1 MSNKNSLV
9 KFGETELQLTINP
22 NNEIEM
28 DIEELVKAL
37 NFKDK
42 DSFNKSIFLRN
53 PNLQEKQYSYLKKVL
68 NNEGGILKK
77 REKRI
82 FTEAGIYEVA
92 FLANTEKAKE
102 FRKFI
107 KEFSKQMLTKIKK
120 NEMVLSS
127 GVPATFEPKLDKMMF
142 LITKRDEEINT
153 IFEFFEKSQDFFKK
167 VEEMGEDIRQ
177 IKKKIDT
184 IIEVVND
191 LTDEVYGDD
200 VEIEEDIENNEQ
212 YEEYEENEEVTVIE
226 DKDDEKNGDDI
237 VIENE

>member
-9 KFGETELQLTINP
+9 RFGDTELQLTINN

-28 DIEELVKAL
+28 DIEELGKAIDIETKRGIQKIIE
-37 NFKDK
+37 N
-42 DSFNKSIFLRN
+42 N
-53 PNLQEKQYSYLKKVL
+53 PNLQNKEYSYLKKVL

-167 VEEMGEDIRQ
+167 VEEMGEDIKQ
-177 IKKKIDT
+177 IKRKIDT

-191 LTDEVYGDD
+191 LSDEVYGT
-200 VEIEEDIENNEQ
+200 DIENENNEG
-212 YEEYEENEEVTVIE
+212 Y
-226 DKDDEKNGDDI
+226 GDDI

>member
-9 KFGETELQLTINP
+9 KFGETELQLSINL

-28 DIEELVKAL
+28 DIEELGKAIDIETKRGIQKIIE
-37 NFKDK
+37 N
-42 DSFNKSIFLRN
+42 N
-53 PNLQEKQYSYLKKVL
+53 PNLQNKEYSYLKKVL

-92 FLANTEKAKE
+92 FLANTERAKE

-142 LITKRDEEINT
+142 LITKRDEEIST

-167 VEEMGEDIRQ
+167 VEEMGEDIKQ
-177 IKKKIDT
+177 IKRKIDT

-191 LTDEVYGDD
+191 LSDEVYGA
-200 VEIEEDIENNEQ
+200 DIENENN
-212 YEEYEENEEVTVIE
+212 EEY
-226 DKDDEKNGDDI
+226 GDDI

>member
-28 DIEELVKAL
+28 DIEELAKAVGIL
-37 NFKDK
+37 N
-42 DSFNKSIFLRN
+42 SGSIRNLIIQN

-127 GVPATFEPKLDKMMF
+127 GVPATFEPKLDKMMS

-167 VEEMGEDIRQ
+167 VEEMREDIKQ
-177 IKKKIDT
+177 IKRKIDT

-191 LTDEVYGDD
+191 LSDEVYGA
-200 VEIEEDIENNEQ
+200 DIENENNEG
-212 YEEYEENEEVTVIE
+212 Y
-226 DKDDEKNGDDI
+226 GDDI